1 MGGETVMLAYV
12 FAGLVLLAAGTM
24 GWFYVYDR
32 WIQRDHAVRRNFPI
46 YGRFRYVMEN
56 MGEYFR
62 QYWFTADWE
71 ERPFNR
77 LTRAWV
83 YRSAK
88 GVSNYISFG
97 SEVDGQQPGHIY
109 FLHSAFPVNDD
120 ETEDYTGKWIGKGIV
135 RHPYKPK
142 SFFNIS
148 GMSYGALSSAAVQAL
163 SEGAAMAGIWLDTGE
178 GALSPHHLKGKC
190 DICFQIGTAK
200 YGVRDAQGN
209 LDDEKLKTIAGHE
222 QVKMVCVKL
231 SQGAKPGRGGILPAA
246 KVTDEIA
253 LIRGIEPGKPSNSP
267 SRHREITD
275 IPTLIDFI
283 NRVRAIVEKPVGIK
297 MAVGDFAFVDAFFEY
312 LQDKPELAPDFIQI
326 DGAEGGTGAAPA
338 PLADYVGQSI
348 VQALPYV
355 AQRLRYFNLRNR
367 IRLVASGKL
376 LTPDKVAWAICMGAD
391 FVVSARGF
399 MFSLGCIQAMKCN
412 TGHCPTGVTSNDPR
426 FMRGLDPTRK
436 AVRVAN
442 YARAVQHD
450 VEAIA
455 HACGCRSV
463 RELKAH
469 HVRVNGGDIIL

>member
-1 MGGETVMLAYV
+1 MGGERVMLAYV

-32 WIQRDHAVRRNFPI
+32 WVQRDHAVRRNFPI

-88 GVSNYISFG
+88 GVSNYIAFG
-97 SEVDGQQPGHIY
+97 SEVDNQQPGHIY

-120 ETEDYTGKWIGKGIV
+120 ETEEYTGKWIGKGIV

-163 SEGAAMAGIWLDTGE
+163 SEGAAMAGVWLDTGE

-200 YGVRDAQGN
+200 YGVRDAHGN
-209 LDDEKLKTIAGHE
+209 LDSEKLKTIASHE

-231 SQGAKPGRGGILPAA
+231 SQGAKPGRGGILPAT

-267 SRHREITD
+267 SRHHEITD
-275 IPTLIDFI
+275 IPTLVDFI
-283 NRVRAIVEKPVGIK
+283 NRVRGIVEKPVGIK
-297 MAVGDFAFVDAFFEY
+297 MAVGDFEFVDAFFEY
-312 LQDKPELAPDFIQI
+312 LQDKPDLAPDFIQI

-455 HACGCRSV
+455 HACGCKSV

>member
-1 MGGETVMLAYV
+1 MVILGTILS
-12 FAGLVLLAAGTM
+12 LILLGAFSTFL
-24 GWFYVYDR
+24 WFYVMDR
-32 WIQRDHAVRRNFPI
+32 YVQRDHAILRNFPI

-56 MGEYFR
+56 LGEYFR

-88 GVSNYISFG
+88 DVSNYVAFG
-97 SEVDGQQPGHIY
+97 SEVDAQQHGHIY
-109 FLHSAFPVNDD
+109 FLHSAFPVNESEA
-120 ETEDYTGKWIGKGIV
+120 ETYTGKWIGRGIV
-135 RHPYKPK
+135 KQPYKPK

-148 GMSYGALSSAAVQAL
+148 GMSYGALSSAAVTAL

-178 GALSPHHLKGKC
+178 GGLSPYHLKGGC
-190 DICFQIGTAK
+190 DVVFQIGTAK
-200 YGVRDAQGN
+200 YGVRDKDGN
-209 LDDEKLKTIAGHE
+209 LDDEKLRAIAAVP
-222 QVKMVCVKL
+222 QVKMICIKL

-246 KVTDEIA
+246 KVTEEIA
-253 LIRGIEPGKPSNSP
+253 RIRLIEPNKPSISP
-267 SRHREITD
+267 NRHHEITD
-275 IPTLIDFI
+275 IPSLIAFI
-283 NRVRAIVEKPVGIK
+283 ARVRGVAGKPVGIK
-297 MAVGDFAFVDAFFEY
+297 MALGDDDFIDQLFDY
-312 LQDKPELAPDFIQI
+312 LQHRPAEAPDFIQL

-348 VQALPYV
+348 VLSLPLL
-355 AQRLRYFNLRNR
+355 AEKRRRYGLRNR
-367 IRLVASGKL
+367 IRIIASGKL
-376 LTPDKVAWAICMGAD
+376 LTPDKVAWALCQGAD

-426 FMRGLDPTRK
+426 FMRGLDPARK

-442 YARAVQHD
+442 YARAVVHD

-455 HACGCRSV
+455 HACGCKSV

-469 HVRVNGGDIIL
+469 HVRVQGGSLTL